1 MGSLH
6 RGHPQRHGRHRHEA
20 GPGLESLTATEPAFL
35 RFFLGNFR
43 LNSEI
48 FLSSCFTSRTELGF
62 IPISHK
68 ESAVKTAAM
77 NGKLSARKERI
88 KILVAD
94 DHPVVRKGLQS
105 CLAKQDRL
113 KLVGEASDG
122 DEAVK
127 KIRELSPDVVLMD
140 ISMPRMNGLAVTE
153 LIRKE
158 APKVKVLVLSV
169 HNNRDYIFRI
179 IQAGAH
185 GFVSKEA
192 SPDELLRAIESVY
205 QGDAFFS
212 PEIAQ
217 AALNQIV
224 TSGGKKEP
232 FAQLTSREREVL
244 VLIAEGQSNKEI
256 ATKLGIGVRTIE
268 THRERIMR
276 RLDIHSVAGLTKF
289 AIANGMISIEER
301 AGN

>member
-1 MGSLH
+1 M
-6 RGHPQRHGRHRHEA
+6 Q
-20 GPGLESLTATEPAFL
+20 
-35 RFFLGNFR
+35 
-43 LNSEI
+43 
-48 FLSSCFTSRTELGF
+48 
-62 IPISHK
+62 K
-68 ESAVKTAAM
+68 VSAK
-77 NGKLSARKERI
+77 RI

-113 KLVGEASDG
+113 KIVGEASDG
-122 DEAVK
+122 DEALK
-127 KIRELSPDVVLMD
+127 KTRELSPDVVLMD
-140 ISMPRMNGLAVTE
+140 ISMPGMNGLAVTE
-153 LIRKE
+153 VLRKE
-158 APKVKVLVLSV
+158 SPAVKVLVLSV

-185 GFVSKEA
+185 GFISKEA
-192 SPDELLRAIESVY
+192 PPDELLRAIESVY
-205 QGDAFFS
+205 SGEPFFS
-212 PEIAQ
+212 PEIAK
-217 AALNQIV
+217 AALNQLV
-224 TSGGKKEP
+224 TSGGKKDP

-289 AIANGMISIEER
+289 AIANGMISIEGE
-301 AGN
+301 AAK